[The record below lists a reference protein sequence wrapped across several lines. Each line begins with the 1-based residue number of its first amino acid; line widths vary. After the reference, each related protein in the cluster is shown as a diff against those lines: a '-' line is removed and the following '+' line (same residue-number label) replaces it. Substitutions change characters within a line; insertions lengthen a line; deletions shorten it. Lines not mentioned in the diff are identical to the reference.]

1 MGEATKTYPFPR
13 LLPALRLLKKIG
25 ENTLSEY
32 FLTFAIQYGAL
43 DQPLIYFD
51 NLIAI
56 ILNRPLRIQ
65 LLNKSLNKS
74 RSLTIVNTSLH
85 SPAEFSNF
93 SIRGNNFLQLRF
105 LSPRTAS
112 W

>member
-25 ENTLSEY
+25 ENTPSEY

-51 NLIAI
+51 NSIAI

-65 LLNKSLNKS
+65 LLNKS

-105 LSPRTAS
+105 RSLRTAS

>member
-25 ENTLSEY
+25 ENTPSEY

-65 LLNKSLNKS
+65 LLNKS

>member
-25 ENTLSEY
+25 ENTPSEY

-65 LLNKSLNKS
+65 LLNKS

-105 LSPRTAS
+105 RSPRKAS
-112 W
+112 

>member
-65 LLNKSLNKS
+65 LLNKS

>member
-25 ENTLSEY
+25 ENTPSEY

-65 LLNKSLNKS
+65 LLNKS

-105 LSPRTAS
+105 RSPRTAS

>member
-25 ENTLSEY
+25 ENTPSEY

-65 LLNKSLNKS
+65 LLNKS

-93 SIRGNNFLQLRF
+93 SIHGNNFLQLRF
-105 LSPRTAS
+105 RSPRKAS
-112 W
+112 G

>member
-25 ENTLSEY
+25 ENTPSEY

-65 LLNKSLNKS
+65 LLNKS

-85 SPAEFSNF
+85 SPEEFSNF